1 MAASAL
7 SSRPHLVIVGCGI
20 VGATLAYELSRTQQF
35 NITVVDQ
42 HNQRFTPSGPVSA
55 QKFATS
61 TGAALGVL
69 MGVISRKMKGRA
81 WEMRRDSIQRYE
93 TLIPELEAAT
103 GDRIHHN
110 RQGLLRICFGNESL
124 EAWEKLVLQRQRQGF
139 RLQILG
145 RDTLIQ
151 TYPKLNIKNYGRS
164 HLPNGFAPPNP
175 AESEPWVIG
184 AVYSPQ
190 DLQVNPIA
198 LTTALI
204 DAAIQQG
211 AVFHWGWRTTGLR
224 SQKRGDRSHVC
235 SVETSRDRIDCDG
248 VIITAGLGSSE
259 LAKYLDYDLPQ
270 RPVLGQ
276 AVHLKLPQSISITE
290 PVIIGRDTNIIPLD
304 QGHYW
309 VGATVEFS
317 DGENWP
323 ECCQDNLNQMLRGVY
338 ELYPP
343 LQEADVLRTWSGM
356 RPRPQNRPAPVI
368 ESLAGY
374 DNAILAT
381 AHYRNGVLLAPATA
395 NKVYQLLQESAIAQ
409 CS

>member
-1 MAASAL
+1 MRSSRPRHTVCQVDLYGILGRRLIFGRSQSPLINLESWGVGLGSCSNCNPPPTALRNRKRLDVFVMAASAL

-259 LAKYLDYDLPQ
+259 LAKYLDC
-270 RPVLGQ
+270 
-276 AVHLKLPQSISITE
+276 E
-290 PVIIGRDTNIIPLD
+290 
-304 QGHYW
+304 
-309 VGATVEFS
+309 
-317 DGENWP
+317 
-323 ECCQDNLNQMLRGVY
+323 
-338 ELYPP
+338 
-343 LQEADVLRTWSGM
+343 
-356 RPRPQNRPAPVI
+356 
-368 ESLAGY
+368 
-374 DNAILAT
+374 
-381 AHYRNGVLLAPATA
+381 RN
-395 NKVYQLLQESAIAQ
+395 
-409 CS
+409 